1 MAWKLYEGNCFDYLP
16 LLEDKSIDMI
26 LCDLPY
32 GTTACKWD
40 TPIPLDELWV
50 EYKRVIKDNGA
61 IVLFGSEPFSSHLRL
76 SNIKNYKYDWKWD
89 KTIPGNPLIVKYRPH
104 GIFEDVMVF
113 GKNKINYYPIM
124 EAAKKENIRP
134 LITTIKKSDL
144 MNGIKSGLFQKHPD
158 YDPTKRYPN
167 NKLVFSNKSL
177 ECNPLNRVHPTQ
189 KPVALFEYLIK
200 TYTNEDELV
209 LDNCAGSGT
218 TGVACENTGRNSIMM
233 EKEPEYCQ
241 IIKDRMATVQ
251 ELQLE
256 ARKQKTLNEFNGQ
269 ATLDMPAK

>member
-32 GTTACKWD
+32 GTTDCKWD
-40 TPIPLDELWV
+40 TPLPLDELWV

-61 IVLFGSEPFSSHLRL
+61 IVLTASQPFTTRLISSNYDMFRYEWIWNKKIPSGMTYAKFQPMRQHEHILIFSL
-76 SNIKNYKYDWKWD
+76 DSTVYNPQMIKREFPIKGGGMSKGETTNNQNKKALKKTYSYKNPITILKFD
-89 KTIPGNPLIVKYRPH
+89 K
-104 GIFEDVMVF
+104 
-113 GKNKINYYPIM
+113 
-124 EAAKKENIRP
+124 IR
-134 LITTIKKSDL
+134 KD
-144 MNGIKSGLFQKHPD
+144 
-158 YDPTKRYPN
+158 
-167 NKLVFSNKSL
+167 SL
-177 ECNPLNRVHPTQ
+177 HPTQ

-200 TYTNEDELV
+200 TYTNENDLV

-218 TGVACENTGRNSIMM
+218 TGVACENLNRNSIMM

-256 ARKQKTLNEFNGQ
+256 ARKQKTLNEFNRQ

>member
-1 MAWKLYEGNCFDYLP
+1 MSWKLYEGDCFDYLP

-40 TPIPLDELWV
+40 TPLPLEQLWI

-61 IVLFGSEPFSSHLRL
+61 IVLTASQPFTTTLIH
-76 SNIKNYKYDWKWD
+76 SNINNFRYEWIWSKSNGGGFLNANRQPLKRHENILIFSKEQSVY
-89 KTIPGNPLIVKYRPH
+89 NPLKTE
-104 GIFEDVMVF
+104 GIP
-113 GKNKINYYPIM
+113 YSCRR
-124 EAAKKENIRP
+124 AAAGETTQDQTVAGWVTEN
-134 LITTIKKSDL
+134 
-144 MNGIKSGLFQKHPD
+144 NGS
-158 YDPTKRYPN
+158 RYPTTVLN
-167 NKLVFSNKSL
+167 FSNDIGL
-177 ECNPLNRVHPTQ
+177 HPTQ
-189 KPVALFEYLIK
+189 KPVKLFEYLIK
-200 TYTNEDELV
+200 TYTNEHDLV

-218 TGVACENTGRNSIMM
+218 TGVACENLNRNSILM
-233 EKEPEYCQ
+233 EQESEYCQ
-241 IIKDRMATVQ
+241 IIRERMATVQ

>member
-1 MAWKLYEGNCFDYLP
+1 MVWKLYEGNCFDYLP

-32 GTTACKWD
+32 GTTDCKWD
-40 TPIPLDELWV
+40 TPLPLDKLWF
-50 EYKRVIKDNGA
+50 EYKRIIKDNGA
-61 IVLFGSEPFSSHLRL
+61 IVLTASQPFTSKLVSSNYEMFKYALVWV
-76 SNIKNYKYDWKWD
+76 KNQS
-89 KTIPGNPLIVKYRPH
+89 TNFVH
-104 GIFEDVMVF
+104 A
-113 GKNKINYYPIM
+113 KNKPL
-124 EAAKKENIRP
+124 KKHEDI
-134 LITTIKKSDL
+134 
-144 MNGIKSGLFQKHPD
+144 
-158 YDPTKRYPN
+158 
-167 NKLVFSNKSL
+167 LVFSKGTTVHESQSDLRMNY
-177 ECNPLNRVHPTQ
+177 NPQGIKEVNIYHDKTKGHTDTCFSKRPSHGAYVTTHTGYPTSIINIDCERGLHPTQ

-218 TGVACENTGRNSIMM
+218 TGVACENTGRNSILM
-233 EKEPEYCQ
+233 EQEPEYCQ

>member
-1 MAWKLYEGNCFDYLP
+1 MSWKLYEGDCFDYLP
-16 LLEDKSIDMI
+16 LIEDGSVDMI

-40 TPIPLDELWV
+40 TPLPLDELWF

-61 IVLFGSEPFSSHLRL
+61 IVLTASQPFTTTLIY
-76 SNIKNYKYDWKWD
+76 SNIEMFKYLWVWNK
-89 KTIPGNPLIVKYRPH
+89 KLAGNGILAHIQPLKIH
-104 GIFEDVMVF
+104 EDVLIF
-113 GKNKINYYPIM
+113 GNGKINYYPQM
-124 EAAKKENIRP
+124 TKGELRKKLTNNLPISEI
-134 LITTIKKSDL
+134 
-144 MNGIKSGLFQKHPD
+144 NGGDGVKCCNETFNDD
-158 YDPTKRYPN
+158 YYPN
-167 NKLVFSNKSL
+167 SIL
-177 ECNPLNRVHPTQ
+177 EFTIANMRTGRLHPTQ
-189 KPVALFEYLIK
+189 KPVKLFEYLIK
-200 TYTNEDELV
+200 TYTNENELV

>member
-32 GTTACKWD
+32 GTTDCKWD
-40 TPIPLDELWV
+40 TPIPLDELWI

-61 IVLFGSEPFSSHLRL
+61 IVLTASQPFTSRLVSSNYEIFRYSWIWNKKKSGNIFLGKIQPMKTHEDVLVFGINTPKYNPIMIKRDSIKVS
-76 SNIKNYKYDWKWD
+76 KNYGKGNAFGGD
-89 KTIPGNPLIVKYRPH
+89 KTPQNQVYEYTHKYPVS
-104 GIFEDVMVF
+104 I
-113 GKNKINYYPIM
+113 I
-124 EAAKKENIRP
+124 
-134 LITTIKKSDL
+134 
-144 MNGIKSGLFQKHPD
+144 
-158 YDPTKRYPN
+158 
-167 NKLVFSNKSL
+167 NKSNAHQKGKL
-177 ECNPLNRVHPTQ
+177 HPTQ

-200 TYTNEDELV
+200 TYTNEGDLV

-218 TGVACENTGRNSIMM
+218 TGVACENTGRNSILM
-233 EKEPEYCQ
+233 EIEPEYCQ